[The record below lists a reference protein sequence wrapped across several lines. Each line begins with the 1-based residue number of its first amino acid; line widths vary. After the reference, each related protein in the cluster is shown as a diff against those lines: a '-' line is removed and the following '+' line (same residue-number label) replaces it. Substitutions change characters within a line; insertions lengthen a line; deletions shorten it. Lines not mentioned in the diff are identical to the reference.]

1 MDLIGHD
8 VNYAVTKS
16 VWESTFHDPRY
27 APSAIQRELVAA
39 GFLGRKTGRGFYDH
53 ASGVEP
59 PKPTSAE
66 AGKAPSRVAL
76 HGEPGLLRPLVDR
89 LSAAGMA
96 IQRRPLHPAFPDGA
110 IDAGAAWIALTDG
123 RTATAR
129 AGATGTPNLVLV
141 DLALD
146 YATAKRVAIG
156 TAARCDGAA
165 AMVATGALQE
175 AGYAV
180 SHLDDVAGLVVMR
193 TVAMLVNEAAEA
205 ATQGVAT
212 PADIDLAMQK
222 GVNYPRGL
230 LAWGNALG
238 AARLA
243 AVIGNLGAHYG
254 EDRYRVAPRLARAA
268 QSSGSLMDGV

>member
-1 MDLIGHD
+1 
-8 VNYAVTKS
+8 
-16 VWESTFHDPRY
+16 
-27 APSAIQRELVAA
+27 
-39 GFLGRKTGRGFYDH
+39 
-53 ASGVEP
+53 
-59 PKPTSAE
+59 
-66 AGKAPSRVAL
+66 
-76 HGEPGLLRPLVDR
+76 
-89 LSAAGMA
+89 
-96 IQRRPLHPAFPDGA
+96 
-110 IDAGAAWIALTDG
+110 
-123 RTATAR
+123 
-129 AGATGTPNLVLV
+129 
-141 DLALD
+141 
-146 YATAKRVAIG
+146 
-156 TAARCDGAA
+156 
-165 AMVATGALQE
+165 
-175 AGYAV
+175 V